1 LTLKTSRLILKLIS
15 LQKIKKKLLKKYKII
30 NKLIKKTLKN
40 NRNLFKNLW
49 IFKNKKLIHLYK
61 QNFKKYVNN
70 RNKMNYTKLK
80 KKIYRD
86 IKIRKMRKKK

>member
-1 LTLKTSRLILKLIS
+1 M
-15 LQKIKKKLLKKYKII
+15 
-30 NKLIKKTLKN
+30 KTLIGKISKN

-70 RNKMNYTKLK
+70 KNKMNKSKLK
-80 KKIYRD
+80 NIIYKGIKIWNMKKI
-86 IKIRKMRKKK
+86 K